1 MFTVNIQAKT
11 IEELQTKVIDLIM
24 AMSIPPGRAADLVLA
39 AKVAEFVVEEPEEP
53 KPVTPPKT
61 RKKKEPEHVSVED
74 LQALCVTTAAEVG
87 SPAVKAMISSY
98 SAGGI
103 RAMTDEQRDELAA
116 KLSNRHE

>member
-53 KPVTPPKT
+53 KPAKATKS
-61 RKKKEPEHVSVED
+61 RKKAEPEHISVED
-74 LQALCVTTAAEVG
+74 LQALCVATAAVVG
-87 SPAVKAMISSY
+87 SVAVKAMIWSY
-98 SAGGI
+98 SHSGI
-103 RAMTDEQRDELAA
+103 KAMTDEQRDELAA